1 MSIEN
6 AIRLAAGTFI
16 LVSLKLANHY
26 NGASLYDGPTW
37 LWFTAFVGL
46 NLLQSSI
53 TGWCLLETILRK
65 LGMKYN
71 HEIIAESK
79 AKAAEQNG

>member
-16 LVSLKLANHY
+16 LISLKLANHF
-26 NGASLYDGPTW
+26 NEVNLYEGPTW
-37 LWFTAFVGL
+37 LWFAAFVGL

-53 TGWCLLETILRK
+53 TGWCLLETVLRK

-71 HEIIAESK
+71 HEIMAERR
-79 AKAAEQNG
+79 NG

>member
-1 MSIEN
+1 MSIES

-16 LVSLKLANHY
+16 LVSLKLASHY
-26 NGASLYDGPTW
+26 NGVNLYDGPTW

-46 NLLQSSI
+46 NLLQSAV
-53 TGWCLLETILRK
+53 TGWCLLESILRK

-71 HEIIAESK
+71 HEIAAE
-79 AKAAEQNG
+79 AQQMKAAEHD